1 MPKSSKDFQHHI
13 LRTLGIITLV
23 LVFIP
28 LLGLIFNPGF
38 GDRDTPTLLPWK
50 DSPIEEGWDF
60 FVQRDNPVASLNP
73 LHWTQIKNG
82 EIRNWS
88 EIGGSEHDIILYSLN
103 NQPLTRDLHDSF
115 AGEQVTIQFESL
127 EELLISL
134 QKHPGALTLLP
145 MGTQR
150 QGIRPLDYYPY
161 TPILRSSTFGG
172 SLAVLP
178 ESLRAP
184 RDLRNKPYLFPE
196 SNIGREIFFIS
207 PGQLI
212 PRGWDP
218 APPWPGGISLT
229 PNPLNAKNLGRV
241 LGLVGI
247 ALAESVVVY
256 LFLLGTAGV
265 IGILLA
271 SVFQLKLLPQRLWKA
286 IGTILHALAMV
297 PPAILGLIFLVFY
310 PWEPPSSDN
319 QVLLLVLGI
328 LLLLPQAFRYT
339 RGLLNNI
346 NPKQGREI
354 QTLGMEEKD
363 FFSSLI
369 LPNLRKQLPHLLLYL
384 FLKTIQLIIPLK
396 VFLNTE
402 TLRYISDALKGGSL
416 EYLVLERFSAGLLNW
431 EMQIILW
438 ILLLLTLPLVFLSTP
453 REDQFI

>member
-150 QGIRPLDYYPY
+150 QGIRPPGLLSLHTYFAIID
-161 TPILRSSTFGG
+161 LWGFFGG
-172 SLAVLP
+172 PTGVSSCSSGSKKQA
-178 ESLRAP
+178 
-184 RDLRNKPYLFPE
+184 
-196 SNIGREIFFIS
+196 IS
-207 PGQLI
+207 
-212 PRGWDP
+212 
-218 APPWPGGISLT
+218 
-229 PNPLNAKNLGRV
+229 
-241 LGLVGI
+241 
-247 ALAESVVVY
+247 
-256 LFLLGTAGV
+256 
-265 IGILLA
+265 
-271 SVFQLKLLPQRLWKA
+271 
-286 IGTILHALAMV
+286 
-297 PPAILGLIFLVFY
+297 
-310 PWEPPSSDN
+310 
-319 QVLLLVLGI
+319 
-328 LLLLPQAFRYT
+328 
-339 RGLLNNI
+339 
-346 NPKQGREI
+346 
-354 QTLGMEEKD
+354 
-363 FFSSLI
+363 FS
-369 LPNLRKQLPHLLLYL
+369 
-384 FLKTIQLIIPLK
+384 
-396 VFLNTE
+396 
-402 TLRYISDALKGGSL
+402 
-416 EYLVLERFSAGLLNW
+416 
-431 EMQIILW
+431 
-438 ILLLLTLPLVFLSTP
+438 
-453 REDQFI
+453 